1 MPPVPADTLAGG
13 IVICADGL
21 ARPPWAAADP
31 LLRDYYDTEW
41 GLPVTDER
49 GLFERISLEAFQAG
63 LSWATVLRKRPAL
76 RRAFDEFDPDAVA
89 GYAGGDV
96 ERLLGDPAII
106 RNRRKILAVITNARA
121 TIRLRGQG
129 GLAALA
135 WSFKPERTPRP
146 STMAEIPVRSPESAA
161 LSGALRAHG
170 YVFTGPVTMFALME
184 SCGIIDTHLLGSHR
198 RGTSGIWPGP

>member
-1 MPPVPADTLAGG
+1 M
-13 IVICADGL
+13 
-21 ARPPWAAADP
+21 
-31 LLRDYYDTEW
+31 
-41 GLPVTDER
+41 
-49 GLFERISLEAFQAG
+49 
-63 LSWATVLRKRPAL
+63 ATVLRKRPAL

-106 RNRRKILAVITNARA
+106 RNQRKILAVITNARA
-121 TIRLRGQG
+121 TIQLRDQG
-129 GLAALA
+129 GLAALI

-146 STMAEIPVRSPESAA
+146 VTMAEIPVRSPESAA

-184 SCGIIDTHLLGSHR
+184 SCGIIDTHLLGSYL

>member
-1 MPPVPADTLAGG
+1 
-13 IVICADGL
+13 VICADGL
-21 ARPPWAAADP
+21 ARPPWAATDP

-76 RRAFDEFDPDAVA
+76 RRAFDEFDPYAVA
-89 GYAGGDV
+89 DYADGDV

-121 TIRLRGQG
+121 TIRLRDQG
-129 GLAALA
+129 GLAALV
-135 WSFKPERTPRP
+135 WSFKPERTLRP
-146 STMAEIPVRSPESAA
+146 VTMAEIPVRSPESAA
-161 LSGALRAHG
+161 LSAALRAHG
-170 YVFTGPVTMFALME
+170 YVFTGPVTMFALLE
-184 SCGIIDTHLLGSHR
+184 SCGIIDTDLLGSHR
-198 RGTSGIWPGP
+198 RGTSGIWPDP